1 MRERKVILLVAV
13 TFGLI
18 FGYVGANGQG
28 GGLSNM
34 GGAKGD
40 FKSGYSDVNGIKMYY
55 EIHGK
60 GEPLVLIHGGG
71 STIETSFGRFLPLA
85 SKHFKVIAMDLQA
98 HGRTED
104 RDVPE
109 SFEQDA
115 DDVAAL
121 LRNLKVTKA
130 HILGFSNGGNT
141 SMQLA
146 FRHPQLVNRLVV
158 ASSFYKREGL
168 PPGLLDNIRNAP
180 FDVMPQVFKDAFLKV
195 NPDPKKL
202 RTMFEKDRD
211 RMATFKDW
219 SDDVLRSIKAPTLL
233 ISGDQDVALP
243 AHTIAM
249 SSLIPNCRLLILPA
263 GHGQYIGVAESPA
276 PTGSMLEMTTDVI
289 KTFLNQ

>member
-1 MRERKVILLVAV
+1 MRERKMNLVVAV
-13 TFGLI
+13 IFGLI
-18 FGYVGANGQG
+18 FSYGIANGG
-28 GGLSNM
+28 GGGFADAANS
-34 GGAKGD
+34 D

-55 EIHGK
+55 EMRGT

-71 STIETSFGRFLPLA
+71 STIETSFGRLLPLV
-85 SKHFKVIAMDLQA
+85 SKQFKVIAMDLQA

-104 RDVPE
+104 RDAPE

-121 LRNLKVTKA
+121 LRNMKVLKA

-141 SMQLA
+141 AMQLA
-146 FRHPQLVNRLVV
+146 YRHPQLVDRLVV

-168 PPGLLDNIRNAP
+168 PPGLLDNIRNAS

-202 RTMFEKDRD
+202 RTMFEKDRE
-211 RMATFKDW
+211 RMSTFKDW

-249 SSLIPNCRLLILPA
+249 SRLIPNCRLLILPA

-276 PTGSMLEMTTDVI
+276 PKGSMLEMTTDLI
-289 KTFLNQ
+289 KTFLNE

>member
-1 MRERKVILLVAV
+1 MNEKKMNLLVAV
-13 TFGLI
+13 IFGLMFS
-18 FGYVGANGQG
+18 FGVANGRG
-28 GGLSNM
+28 GGFLDM
-34 GGAKGD
+34 DAAIGD

-55 EIHGK
+55 EIRGT
-60 GEPLVLIHGGG
+60 GEPLVLIHGGV
-71 STIETSFGRFLPLA
+71 STIETSFGRLLPLV
-85 SKHFKVIAMDLQA
+85 SKHFKIIAMDLQA

-104 RDVPE
+104 RNAPE

-121 LRNLKVTKA
+121 LQNLKVSKA
-130 HILGFSNGGNT
+130 HVLGFSNGGNT
-141 SMQLA
+141 AMQLA
-146 FRHPQLVNRLVV
+146 YRHPQLVDRLVV

-168 PPGLLDNIRNAP
+168 PPGLLDNIRNAR

-219 SDDVLRSIKAPTLL
+219 NDEVLRSIKAPTLL
-233 ISGDQDVALP
+233 VSGDQDVALP

-249 SSLIPNCRLLILPA
+249 SRLIPNCRLLILPA

-276 PTGSMLEMTTDVI
+276 PTGSMLEMTADVI
-289 KTFLNQ
+289 KFFLKE